1 VQLSF
6 LSRKYSIK
14 SGWLFDEAQKRLQSL
29 LKEAQQK
36 TEILLAEHWDNLE
49 RVVEGLLERKTLDE
63 DEVRAL
69 LFPAKS

>member
-1 VQLSF
+1 